1 MARLDKA
8 YSVGVGLQ
16 GVLPPPIEASAAPTS
31 SNIKFPLGQIWLDT
45 VNGNTYILNKVS
57 GGAATWSVISPS
69 AGTAVETLT
78 GDSGGALSPTAGN
91 ITVAGGDG
99 FSTSGTGSTLTINS
113 AAPST
118 YTLFEDDFLL
128 GDVPWSSSTTGS
140 GSGIA
145 QIAGASNHPGITELT
160 AAGTGAC
167 ALRSE
172 RRQDAIAF
180 GGGFLRW
187 EAIVMIPTLSD
198 GTNRFD
204 VTAGFGDAFNSS
216 FHDNGIYLYYRD
228 NVNSGQWVGRTE
240 NSGSVTDVNSAVTV
254 GAGTWYLLA
263 IEVNAGATSVEFFV
277 NGTSIGT
284 SSTNI
289 PSAAGLHFGMDEQV
303 GTTARTMQVD
313 YCKMHQTFSSSRT

>member
-1 MARLDKA
+1 MSGIFRGGGGG
-8 YSVGVGLQ
+8 SSITIPVT
-16 GVLPPPIEASAAPTS
+16 PTE
-31 SNIKFPLGQIWLDT
+31 G
-45 VNGNTYILNKVS
+45 
-57 GGAATWSVISPS
+57 
-69 AGTAVETLT
+69 
-78 GDSGGALSPTAGN
+78 
-91 ITVAGGDG
+91 
-99 FSTSGTGSTLTINS
+99 GTGQ
-113 AAPST
+113 ST
-118 YTLFEDDFLL
+118 YTTGDILYSDSTNSLAKLGIGGTGDTLIVNDSGLPVWSSSSDYVLFEDDFLL

-180 GGGFLRW
+180 GGGFIRW
-187 EAIVMIPTLSD
+187 EGIVMIPTLSD

-228 NVNSGQWVGRTE
+228 NVNTGQWVGRTE
-240 NSGSVTDVNSAVTV
+240 NSGAVTDVNSGVTV
-254 GAGTWYLLA
+254 GAGTWYQLA
-263 IEVNAGATSVEFFV
+263 IEINAGATSVEFFV

-284 SSTNI
+284 STTNI
-289 PSAAGLHFGMDEQV
+289 PSAASLHFGMDEQV
-303 GTTARTMQVD
+303 GSTARTMQVD
-313 YCKMHQTFSSSRT
+313 YCRMYQQVTTSRFKYG